1 MKVSGGGGEM
11 RERQTLYS
19 AFYFIIFFFSWLIA
33 RSPQPPLKNVL
44 TSPASKMEWDTGF
57 VKLLWLC
64 TWAEPHERET
74 ALPLLPAL
82 RQLWHAGLSCV
93 GV

>member
-1 MKVSGGGGEM
+1 MKFPGGKK
-11 RERQTLYS
+11 RERERLSTLL
-19 AFYFIIFFFSWLIA
+19 FILFFIFFFSWLIA
-33 RSPQPPLKNVL
+33 RSPQLPPENVL

-64 TWAEPHERET
+64 TWAEPRERET
-74 ALPLLPAL
+74 ALLLLPAL